1 MNFGRFQEHLFRKTP
16 VSVYSCI
23 SFFNNLDGTAIYPDE
38 EYREL
43 LDESDNEFSCG
54 DDDSKT
60 ECH

>member
-1 MNFGRFQEHLFRKTP
+1 M
-16 VSVYSCI
+16 SVYSCI